1 MIQFTQRGPKVNG
14 VQYKATYQKYKD
26 MEGKEYIQIYS
37 RNYGS
42 FYFPEEIRAQFQ
54 VENRTDSMTDYFEM
68 DRFNVCQEHEL
79 FPKVKATLEAINASY
94 NKRKEKKKSER
105 HLPKVSRCKSPKPF
119 HHEYVSK
126 IRFPE
131 LGKIVYLSCVLK
143 KQEAIKAA
151 QAVLML
157 TENAN
162 FKIVVC

>member
-1 MIQFTQRGPKVNG
+1 MIKFTQRGPKVNG
-14 VQYKATYQKYKD
+14 VQYKASYQKYKD
-26 MEGKEYIQIYS
+26 MEGRECIQIYS
-37 RNYGS
+37 LKN
-42 FYFPEEIRAQFQ
+42 YFPKEIREQFQ
-54 VENRTDSMTDYFEM
+54 VVNRTDIMTDYFEM
-68 DRFNVCQEHEL
+68 DRFNVYETHEL

-94 NKRKEKKKSER
+94 NKRMEKKKSER
-105 HLPKVSRCKSPKPF
+105 LLPKVSRCKSPKPY
-119 HHEYVSK
+119 HSEYVSK

-157 TENAN
+157 TENAK

>member
-14 VQYKATYQKYKD
+14 VQYKASYQIYKD

-37 RNYGS
+37 LNYGR
-42 FYFPEEIRAQFQ
+42 FYFPEEIREQFQ

-68 DRFNVCQEHEL
+68 DRFNVFQTHEL

-94 NKRKEKKKSER
+94 KKREEKKKSEW
-105 HLPKVSRCKSPKPF
+105 HLPKVSRCKSPKPN
-119 HHEYVSK
+119 HNEYVSK
-126 IRFPE
+126 IRFPK
-131 LGKIVYLSCVLK
+131 LGKTVYLSCVLK

-157 TENAN
+157 SENAN
-162 FKIVVC
+162 FKKVVC